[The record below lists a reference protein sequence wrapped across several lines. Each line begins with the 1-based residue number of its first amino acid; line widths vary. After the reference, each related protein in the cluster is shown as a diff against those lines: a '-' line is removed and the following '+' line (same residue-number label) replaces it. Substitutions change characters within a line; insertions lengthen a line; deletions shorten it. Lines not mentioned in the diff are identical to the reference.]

1 MSYVA
6 LNSMGRALGVISPT
20 GQAWNTPTYQACAGH
35 SIQMCG
41 SYNYTQ
47 GWTPQQL
54 AHCID
59 AEQQKCIAI
68 AQAALTTVLTSAQ
81 VKAMQAA
88 INTALQKYD
97 YCPIAVDGNLG
108 PETCGAAAWAAGIGA
123 PVSVPG
129 VCGKTVPM
137 GSGFLKDCKQALP
150 TLPALPPPPKPAP
163 PMVPPPV
170 APVVYKPPVKK
181 ANMLVV
187 GSIAAAIAGGGFL
200 LAKKKGW
207 VK

>member
-1 MSYVA
+1 MSYHA
-6 LNSMGRALGVISPT
+6 TGALGVISPA

-41 SYNYTQ
+41 YYNETQ

-54 AHCID
+54 SHCID

-68 AQAALTTVLTSAQ
+68 AQAALATVLSSAQ
-81 VKAMQAA
+81 IKAMQAA
-88 INTALQKYD
+88 INAALQKYD

-129 VCGKTVPM
+129 VCGSKIPM

-150 TLPALPPPPKPAP
+150 TLPVLPPPPVKPP
-163 PMVPPPV
+163 VVPPPPV
-170 APVVYKPPVKK
+170 APPAYKPPVKK
-181 ANMLVV
+181 ANIMVV
-187 GSIAAAIAGGGFL
+187 GAVATMVAGGGYW